1 MPGDEQQGPGA
12 MNCQVCEKQPA
23 TFHLTEIGEGGKT
36 VRHLCEECAGRLG
49 LASGN
54 PVPSMLATL
63 FEGSKELAATST
75 RCPECGISFEEFR
88 AKGRLGCPKD
98 YEVFAKE
105 LAPLLEKIH
114 GGVGKHVGRVPAGAG
129 RDTVREDAL
138 LRLRRELGRAVREEK
153 YEEAARLRDE
163 IRHAEEA
170 LKGAV

>member
-1 MPGDEQQGPGA
+1 

-63 FEGSKELAATST
+63 FEGTKELAATTT

-105 LAPLLEKIH
+105 LSPLLEKIH
-114 GGVGKHVGRVPAGAG
+114 GGSGKHAGRVPAGAG
-129 RDTVREDAL
+129 RDTALEDAL
-138 LRLRRELGRAVREEK
+138 LRLRRELARAVREEK

-163 IRHAEEA
+163 IRNAEEA